1 MASRI
6 LDRDFKY
13 RNADSTDLRRTF
25 ARIRKAQRKQ
35 RLAAAKQVPEVNPA
49 PQANPV
55 PQVKQVIKARRAG

>member
-35 RLAAAKQVPEVNPA
+35 RLAAAKQVPE
-49 PQANPV
+49 ANPV